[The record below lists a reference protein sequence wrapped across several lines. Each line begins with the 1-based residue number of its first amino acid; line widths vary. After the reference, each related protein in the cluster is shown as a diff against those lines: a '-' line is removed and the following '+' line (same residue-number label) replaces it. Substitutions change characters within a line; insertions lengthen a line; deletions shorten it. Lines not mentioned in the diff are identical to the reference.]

1 MGKSILVT
9 GYSKAPGKT
18 SVADVYTVV
27 GVCMEIRVSD
37 GVILGAEC
45 TLATGLSKMFVSN
58 LLVGEKIMDIHHL
71 EEKFKDYY
79 QGSAKK
85 ALITAM
91 KICYDRYF
99 KALEN
104 RKHLVDIEK

>member
-27 GVCMEIRVSD
+27 GVCMEVRVSD
-37 GVILGAEC
+37 GIILGAEC
-45 TLATGLSKMFVSN
+45 TLATELSKTFVSD
-58 LLVGEKIMDIHHL
+58 LLIGEEIKNIARI
-71 EEKFKDYY
+71 EEKFKEHY

-85 ALITAM
+85 ALVTAM

-104 RKHLVDIEK
+104 RKNLTESKK

>member
-1 MGKSILVT
+1 VGKSILVT

-27 GVCMEIRVSD
+27 GVCMEVRVSD
-37 GVILGAEC
+37 GIILGAEC
-45 TLATGLSKMFVSN
+45 TLATELSKTFVSD
-58 LLVGEKIMDIHHL
+58 LLIGEEIKNIARI
-71 EEKFKDYY
+71 EEKFKEQY

-85 ALITAM
+85 ALVTAM

-104 RKHLVDIEK
+104 RKNLTESKK